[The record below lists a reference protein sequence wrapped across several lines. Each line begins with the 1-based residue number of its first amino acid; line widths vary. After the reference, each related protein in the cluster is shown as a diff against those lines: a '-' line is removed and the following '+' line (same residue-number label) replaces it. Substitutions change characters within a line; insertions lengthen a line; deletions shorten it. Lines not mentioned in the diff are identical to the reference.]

1 MVTDGIGEGLG
12 MVFSDTYNRQT
23 IDGFA
28 VLSRYNA
35 FAVLFFFPIIISPPF
50 FSS

>member
-1 MVTDGIGEGLG
+1 MVTGGIGEGLG

-23 IDGFA
+23 VYGFP

-35 FAVLFFFPIIISPPF
+35 FAVRGPF
-50 FSS
+50 